1 MKLWKII
8 LGILGAVGALFAAS
22 SKSKE
27 VKELKKVIKENKKK
41 EKKVEKQIKE
51 LEEAKTSSKREVG
64 NLKRKLTIS
73 KKKTEKMQ
81 EAYDKYFL
89 VSFFVLSVA
98 SSQSYTQ
105 AEVLEMIKERD
116 LQWQGKVDNANNLIA
131 SQKEVIDDSD
141 RLIKELESQVKTDS
155 LLLLK
160 KSEQIEL
167 LKERDEA
174 NEKMIK
180 LVKPKLWENRYLWF
194 GVGFY
199 LGSLLL

>member
-1 MKLWKII
+1 MKLAVKI
-8 LGILGAVGALFAAS
+8 L
-22 SKSKE
+22 
-27 VKELKKVIKENKKK
+27 
-41 EKKVEKQIKE
+41 
-51 LEEAKTSSKREVG
+51 
-64 NLKRKLTIS
+64 
-73 KKKTEKMQ
+73 
-81 EAYDKYFL
+81 KYFL

-160 KSEQIEL
+160 KSEQIEI

-174 NEKMIK
+174 NQKMIK
-180 LVKPKLWENRYLWF
+180 LVKPRIWEHRYIWF
-194 GVGFY
+194 AVGIY
-199 LGSLLL
+199 LGKLL

>member
-1 MKLWKII
+1 MKLAVKI
-8 LGILGAVGALFAAS
+8 L
-22 SKSKE
+22 
-27 VKELKKVIKENKKK
+27 
-41 EKKVEKQIKE
+41 
-51 LEEAKTSSKREVG
+51 
-64 NLKRKLTIS
+64 
-73 KKKTEKMQ
+73 
-81 EAYDKYFL
+81 KYFL
-89 VSFFVLSVA
+89 ISFFVLSVA

-105 AEVLEMIKERD
+105 DEVLEMIKERD
-116 LQWQGKVDNANNLIA
+116 LQWEGKIDNANNLIA

-141 RLIKELESQVKTDS
+141 KLIKELESQVKTDS

-167 LKERDEA
+167 LKDRDEA

>member
-1 MKLWKII
+1 MKLAVKI
-8 LGILGAVGALFAAS
+8 L
-22 SKSKE
+22 
-27 VKELKKVIKENKKK
+27 
-41 EKKVEKQIKE
+41 
-51 LEEAKTSSKREVG
+51 
-64 NLKRKLTIS
+64 
-73 KKKTEKMQ
+73 
-81 EAYDKYFL
+81 KYFL

-160 KSEQIEL
+160 KSEQIEI

-174 NEKMIK
+174 NKKMIK
-180 LVKPKLWENRYLWF
+180 LVKPRIWEHRYLWF
-194 GVGFY
+194 AIGIY
-199 LGSLLL
+199 LGKLL

>member
-1 MKLWKII
+1 M
-8 LGILGAVGALFAAS
+8 
-22 SKSKE
+22 
-27 VKELKKVIKENKKK
+27 
-41 EKKVEKQIKE
+41 
-51 LEEAKTSSKREVG
+51 
-64 NLKRKLTIS
+64 KLTI
-73 KKKTEKMQ
+73 KIL
-81 EAYDKYFL
+81 KYFL
-89 VSFFVLSVA
+89 ISFFVLSVA

-105 AEVLEMIKERD
+105 AEVLKMIKQRD
-116 LQWQGKVDNANNLIA
+116 AQWEGKLEKADSLIA
-131 SQKEVIDDSD
+131 SQKVVISDSD
-141 RLIKELESQVKTDS
+141 NLIKELESQVRIDS

>member
-1 MKLWKII
+1 M
-8 LGILGAVGALFAAS
+8 
-22 SKSKE
+22 
-27 VKELKKVIKENKKK
+27 
-41 EKKVEKQIKE
+41 
-51 LEEAKTSSKREVG
+51 
-64 NLKRKLTIS
+64 KLTI
-73 KKKTEKMQ
+73 KIL
-81 EAYDKYFL
+81 KYFL
-89 VSFFVLSVA
+89 ISFFVLSVA

-105 AEVLEMIKERD
+105 AEVLEMIKQRD
-116 LQWQGKVDNANNLIA
+116 AQWEGKLEKADSLIA
-131 SQKEVIDDSD
+131 SQKVVISDSD
-141 RLIKELESQVKTDS
+141 NLIKELESQVRIDS

-180 LVKPKLWENRYLWF
+180 LVKPKLWENKYLWF

>member
-1 MKLWKII
+1 MKFSIKI
-8 LGILGAVGALFAAS
+8 L
-22 SKSKE
+22 
-27 VKELKKVIKENKKK
+27 
-41 EKKVEKQIKE
+41 
-51 LEEAKTSSKREVG
+51 
-64 NLKRKLTIS
+64 
-73 KKKTEKMQ
+73 
-81 EAYDKYFL
+81 KYFL
-89 VSFFVLSVA
+89 ISFFVLSVA

>member
-1 MKLWKII
+1 MKLAVKI
-8 LGILGAVGALFAAS
+8 L
-22 SKSKE
+22 
-27 VKELKKVIKENKKK
+27 
-41 EKKVEKQIKE
+41 
-51 LEEAKTSSKREVG
+51 
-64 NLKRKLTIS
+64 
-73 KKKTEKMQ
+73 
-81 EAYDKYFL
+81 KYFL

-141 RLIKELESQVKTDS
+141 RLIKGLESQVKTDS

-160 KSEQIEL
+160 KSEQIEI

-174 NEKMIK
+174 NQKMIK
-180 LVKPKLWENRYLWF
+180 LVKPKIWEHRYLWF
-194 GVGFY
+194 AVGIY
-199 LGSLLL
+199 LGKLL

>member
-1 MKLWKII
+1 MKLAVKI
-8 LGILGAVGALFAAS
+8 L
-22 SKSKE
+22 
-27 VKELKKVIKENKKK
+27 
-41 EKKVEKQIKE
+41 
-51 LEEAKTSSKREVG
+51 
-64 NLKRKLTIS
+64 
-73 KKKTEKMQ
+73 
-81 EAYDKYFL
+81 KYFL

-160 KSEQIEL
+160 KSEQIEI
-167 LKERDEA
+167 LKDRDEA
-174 NEKMIK
+174 NQKMIK
-180 LVKPKLWENRYLWF
+180 LVKPRIWEHRYIWF
-194 GVGFY
+194 AVGIY
-199 LGSLLL
+199 LGKLL

>member
-1 MKLWKII
+1 MKLAVKI
-8 LGILGAVGALFAAS
+8 L
-22 SKSKE
+22 
-27 VKELKKVIKENKKK
+27 
-41 EKKVEKQIKE
+41 
-51 LEEAKTSSKREVG
+51 
-64 NLKRKLTIS
+64 
-73 KKKTEKMQ
+73 
-81 EAYDKYFL
+81 KYFL

-160 KSEQIEL
+160 KSEQIEI

-174 NEKMIK
+174 NQKMIK
-180 LVKPKLWENRYLWF
+180 LVKPKIWEHRYLWF
-194 GVGFY
+194 AGGIY
-199 LGSLLL
+199 LGKLL

>member
-1 MKLWKII
+1 MKLAVKI
-8 LGILGAVGALFAAS
+8 L
-22 SKSKE
+22 
-27 VKELKKVIKENKKK
+27 
-41 EKKVEKQIKE
+41 
-51 LEEAKTSSKREVG
+51 
-64 NLKRKLTIS
+64 
-73 KKKTEKMQ
+73 
-81 EAYDKYFL
+81 KYFL

-155 LLLLK
+155 LILLK
-160 KSEQIEL
+160 KSEQIEI

-174 NEKMIK
+174 NQKMIK
-180 LVKPKLWENRYLWF
+180 LVKPKIWEHRYIWF
-194 GVGFY
+194 AVGIY
-199 LGSLLL
+199 LGNLL

>member
-1 MKLWKII
+1 M
-8 LGILGAVGALFAAS
+8 
-22 SKSKE
+22 
-27 VKELKKVIKENKKK
+27 
-41 EKKVEKQIKE
+41 
-51 LEEAKTSSKREVG
+51 
-64 NLKRKLTIS
+64 KLTI
-73 KKKTEKMQ
+73 KIL
-81 EAYDKYFL
+81 KYFL
-89 VSFFVLSVA
+89 ISFFVLSVA

-105 AEVLEMIKERD
+105 AEVLEMIKQRD
-116 LQWQGKVDNANNLIA
+116 AQWEGKLEKADSLIA
-131 SQKEVIDDSD
+131 SQKVVISDSD
-141 RLIKELESQVKTDS
+141 NLIKELESQVRIDS

-180 LVKPKLWENRYLWF
+180 LVKPKLWENRYIWF

>member
-1 MKLWKII
+1 MKLAVKI
-8 LGILGAVGALFAAS
+8 L
-22 SKSKE
+22 
-27 VKELKKVIKENKKK
+27 
-41 EKKVEKQIKE
+41 
-51 LEEAKTSSKREVG
+51 
-64 NLKRKLTIS
+64 
-73 KKKTEKMQ
+73 
-81 EAYDKYFL
+81 KYFL
-89 VSFFVLSVA
+89 ISSFVLSVA

-160 KSEQIEL
+160 KSEQIEI

-174 NEKMIK
+174 NQKMIR
-180 LVKPKLWENRYLWF
+180 LVKPKLWEHRYLWF
-194 GVGFY
+194 AVGIY
-199 LGSLLL
+199 LGKLL

>member
-1 MKLWKII
+1 MKLAVKI
-8 LGILGAVGALFAAS
+8 L
-22 SKSKE
+22 
-27 VKELKKVIKENKKK
+27 
-41 EKKVEKQIKE
+41 
-51 LEEAKTSSKREVG
+51 
-64 NLKRKLTIS
+64 
-73 KKKTEKMQ
+73 
-81 EAYDKYFL
+81 KYFL

-160 KSEQIEL
+160 KSEQIEI

-174 NEKMIK
+174 NQKMIK
-180 LVKPKLWENRYLWF
+180 LVKPKIWEHRYLWLA
-194 GVGFY
+194 VVIY
-199 LGSLLL
+199 LGKLL

>member
-1 MKLWKII
+1 MKI
-8 LGILGAVGALFAAS
+8 L
-22 SKSKE
+22 
-27 VKELKKVIKENKKK
+27 
-41 EKKVEKQIKE
+41 
-51 LEEAKTSSKREVG
+51 
-64 NLKRKLTIS
+64 
-73 KKKTEKMQ
+73 
-81 EAYDKYFL
+81 KYFL
-89 VSFFVLSVA
+89 LSFFVLSMVGA
-98 SSQSYTQ
+98 QTTFTKEQ
-105 AEVLEMIKERD
+105 ALEMIKTRD
-116 LQWQGKVDNANNLIA
+116 AQWEGKLAKADSLIV
-131 SQKEVIDDSD
+131 SQKVVISDSD
-141 RLIKELESQVKTDS
+141 HLIKELESQIKIDS

>member
-1 MKLWKII
+1 MRFSMKI
-8 LGILGAVGALFAAS
+8 L
-22 SKSKE
+22 
-27 VKELKKVIKENKKK
+27 
-41 EKKVEKQIKE
+41 
-51 LEEAKTSSKREVG
+51 
-64 NLKRKLTIS
+64 
-73 KKKTEKMQ
+73 
-81 EAYDKYFL
+81 KYFL
-89 VSFFVLSVA
+89 ISFFVLSTVDA
-98 SSQSYTQ
+98 QTTFTQ
-105 AEVLEMIKERD
+105 EQALEMIKQRD
-116 LQWQGKVDNANNLIA
+116 AQWEGKLAKADSLIV
-131 SQKEVIDDSD
+131 SQKVVISDSD
-141 RLIKELESQVKTDS
+141 HLIKELESQIKIDS